1 MPESDDKKLKSDRS
15 KTELVS
21 DTQEALNSQRHDAAS
36 ALSEITEDKSAEST
50 FYDQSDSLHR
60 MRQYVFKRALSYP
73 LDFNNAKMSK
83 TKETDRQND
92 SCTPPNQSMPAIS
105 GRQNGNF
112 DNTVQCANHDVTDA
126 VTDHVHPVQ
135 GYNPYAAWPLDPRF
149 AMFLRNGF
157 MQTYQDFV
165 NMYSNPEAKDISNK

>member
-1 MPESDDKKLKSDRS
+1 MS

-21 DTQEALNSQRHDAAS
+21 DTQEALNSQRCDAGR
-36 ALSEITEDKSAEST
+36 ALTEITEDKSAEST
-50 FYDQSDSLHR
+50 FYDQSESLHR

-73 LDFNNAKMSK
+73 LDFNNAKMPK
-83 TKETDRQND
+83 TKETDGQND
-92 SCTPPNQSMPAIS
+92 PCTSPNQFQTSKPAIS
-105 GRQNGNF
+105 ERHSGNF
-112 DNTVQCANHDVTDA
+112 DNTVQCASHDVTDA

-135 GYNPYAAWPLDPRF
+135 GYSPYAAWPLDPRF